1 MLLFPIHLS
10 NRTPRAAVEQDA
22 IAACLCNFEVGDGQ
36 AFAIENLNAG
46 PPFGFAV
53 CQTSS
58 HFRAVRN
65 TAQSRSVDGSAIA
78 HTAQTMKAMHQS
90 AFLQNVIVP

>member
-65 TAQSRSVDGSAIA
+65 TAQSCKYTWQV
-78 HTAQTMKAMHQS
+78 HLQS
-90 AFLQNVIVP
+90 EAFA